1 MKIRGK
7 EYDEQQFTND
17 IQRHIDWLWPL
28 PPIRECHAGYEQEG
42 YAV

>member
-28 PPIRECHAGYEQEG
+28 PPNVWRKTAKLPFFY
-42 YAV
+42 V